1 MKIEEW
7 FGLLGLLAAGAL
19 IAVALFP
26 DDAWDRES
34 AVDSS
39 VKAISR
45 TGVWPTPP
53 SAAWQ
58 PQTAQQPQMVPVVT
72 VQPAPIGARQ
82 IKPGLMRFEQAP
94 KVRFNGP
101 IQQISETPG
110 SDGQIHVW
118 LHDPQ
123 GGEMHLSV
131 GPAWFLHYMGCVLT
145 HDAVISGIGFQFD
158 DAQRAPMVYVK
169 KIVTGTQ
176 TCQMRNDEG
185 FALWSNQLR

>member
-7 FGLLGLLAAGAL
+7 LGILGLLAAGAL
-19 IAVALFP
+19 IAIALFP
-26 DDAWDRES
+26 DDAWES
-34 AVDSS
+34 KSSADSS

-45 TGVWPTPP
+45 VGAWPTPP
-53 SAAWQ
+53 ASAWQ
-58 PQTAQQPQMVPVVT
+58 MPQQPQVVPVVT
-72 VQPAPIGARQ
+72 VQPAPVGVRKIQ
-82 IKPGLMRFEQAP
+82 PGLMRFEQAP

-110 SDGQIHVW
+110 SDGQIHIW

-123 GGEMHLSV
+123 GGELHLSV

-145 HDAVISGIGFQFD
+145 HDAVVSGIGFQFD
-158 DAQRAPMVYVK
+158 LDQQGSTIYVK
-169 KIVTGTQ
+169 KIVAGTQ